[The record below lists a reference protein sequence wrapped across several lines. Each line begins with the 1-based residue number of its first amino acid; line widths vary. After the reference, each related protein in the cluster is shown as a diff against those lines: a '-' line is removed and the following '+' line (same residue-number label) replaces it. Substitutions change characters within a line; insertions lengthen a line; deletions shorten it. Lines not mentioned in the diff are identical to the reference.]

1 MTTDVSQARFLAVAV
16 MSSALLAACVPSD
29 KVPVTG
35 HVSLGYE
42 RTTDSGVYV
51 KLTNGSARPIS
62 LQGSFDIWKRGIEIK
77 PGITAIECMTEATF
91 EQEPLGF
98 ADPPDFVSVP
108 SGERVRVIV
117 PSALPQRFKGHRCQL
132 HLFIGDA
139 GIGDVDF
146 EP

>member
-1 MTTDVSQARFLAVAV
+1 MSKIIIRLSGVLVSIC
-16 MSSALLAACVPSD
+16 ALLVACVPSD

-35 HVSLGYE
+35 HVNLEYG
-42 RTTDSGVYV
+42 RTTDSDVYV

-62 LQGSFDIWKRGIEIK
+62 LQGSFDIWKRRIEIT
-77 PGITAIECMTEATF
+77 PGITAIECMAEATF
-91 EQEPLGF
+91 EQEPLAF
-98 ADPPDFVSVP
+98 ADPPHFVSVP

-139 GIGDVDF
+139 GIEDVDF